1 MLKEDYACDGKASGK
16 KSDTSEGHLYCLVLT
31 VGFVVICHLV
41 SGLRPLDLSRSV
53 EITEEDIPKP

>member
-1 MLKEDYACDGKASGK
+1 MMEKHQGK